1 MFSSDPT
8 SEIGLFLVLPRTA
21 RIIPPR
27 PSCICSLGA
36 PSLQWLYWKWLEE
49 YDGDRSSSGDLAQ
62 GFGNMEFFRPGRDIS
77 ENHLLMTRISKSC
90 VVTWIIK
97 VRARTQIWCSGSGV
111 IFLHESGSMLLTG
124 LCVYTHYP
132 SKCFWK
138 QNLLSVR
145 SISRDLVWW
154 RNGGCHA
161 VKSNLMLIYG
171 KSVVSTPRR
180 QWKYYWY
187 LARTLFLLCSPF
199 WLSHVSTRFRRK

>member
-1 MFSSDPT
+1 MPDLQKCCNTQTEKGEWSGNGKLLSVSIESVEGSSWPKRLEVLPP
-8 SEIGLFLVLPRTA
+8 SEIGLFLVLLQTA

-77 ENHLLMTRISKSC
+77 ENHLVITRISKSC

-97 VRARTQIWCSGSGV
+97 VRTRTQIWCSGSGV
-111 IFLHESGSMLLTG
+111 LFLHKSGSVLLTG

-132 SKCFWK
+132 SQCFWK
-138 QNLLSVR
+138 QNLFSV
-145 SISRDLVWW
+145 S
-154 RNGGCHA
+154 
-161 VKSNLMLIYG
+161 
-171 KSVVSTPRR
+171 
-180 QWKYYWY
+180 
-187 LARTLFLLCSPF
+187 
-199 WLSHVSTRFRRK
+199 